1 MESIWDPRRLIEAR
15 VDLGLSVKDAAESLG
30 IVPEYLSML
39 ENGHR
44 SASSKLIEKM
54 CGLFSQPAAYFLT
67 EEHRQVET

>member
-1 MESIWDPRRLIEAR
+1 MKSIWDPARFIEAR
-15 VDLGLSVKDAAESLG
+15 EGLDLSVKDAAESLG

-44 SASSKLIEKM
+44 SASSKLIVKM
-54 CGLFSQPAAYFLT
+54 CDLFTRPAAFFLT